1 MPTRR
6 RPTRAIAT
14 AFPLLAP
21 QLLWAEWAARSTEML
36 VAASQVVAHRTD
48 RMAKAGPL
56 PSARDRR
63 EFTLMG
69 AEKVAAVQ
77 ESSAVVQKHLMTG
90 LPWQLGMRWWQ
101 DAMAVSQAAVKL
113 GTSRTPAQA
122 IARAGTLT
130 QVATA
135 AGKRSARASAST
147 ARLASS
153 ALEPVAKRAT
163 ANAKRLGRR

>member
-1 MPTRR
+1 MTTRR
-6 RPTRAIAT
+6 RSARTAAA
-14 AFPLLAP
+14 AFPLFAP
-21 QLLWAEWAARSTEML
+21 QLLWADWAARSTEMM

-56 PSARDRR
+56 PNARDRR
-63 EFTLMG
+63 EFALMG
-69 AEKVAAVQ
+69 AEKVAAAQ
-77 ESSAVVQKHLMTG
+77 ESSQAVQKHLMTA

-101 DAMAVSQAAVKL
+101 DAVAVSQAAVKL

-135 AGKRSARASAST
+135 AGKRSARASGNA

-153 ALEPVAKRAT
+153 ALEPIAKRAT
-163 ANAKRLGRR
+163 ANAKRLGRP